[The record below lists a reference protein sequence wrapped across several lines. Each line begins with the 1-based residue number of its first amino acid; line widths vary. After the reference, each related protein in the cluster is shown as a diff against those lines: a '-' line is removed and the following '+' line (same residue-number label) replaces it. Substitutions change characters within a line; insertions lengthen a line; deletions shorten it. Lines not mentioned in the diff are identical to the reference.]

1 MGMRFVSGDSLEEEG
16 IRERFRSE
24 DLVPLEWSNGP
35 GDTYGWHA
43 HPYHKVLYCVEG
55 SITFEGRQGRH
66 AMGPGDR
73 LDIEPGTEHAATVG
87 PDGVRCMEASR

>member
-1 MGMRFVSGDSLEEEG
+1 MGMRFVPGDSLEEEG

-24 DLVPLEWSNGP
+24 DLVPREWSNGP